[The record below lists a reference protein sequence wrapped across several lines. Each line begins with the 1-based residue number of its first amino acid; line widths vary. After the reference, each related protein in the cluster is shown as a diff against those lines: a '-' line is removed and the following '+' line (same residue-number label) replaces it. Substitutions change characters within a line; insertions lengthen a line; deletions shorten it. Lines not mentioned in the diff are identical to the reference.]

1 MNDVSFWEKQSF
13 LTGFD
18 VAIVGSGIVGVSA
31 ALHLK
36 ELNKKIKVV
45 VVERGVLPLGAST
58 RNAGFACFGSMSELL
73 DDLQNH
79 SEAEVFGLLEKRWR
93 GLRQL
98 RERVGDKNLDYH
110 TWGGYEIFT
119 PEETAI
125 FETCKEQIP
134 FFNEKLEGIIGQK
147 NVFSIKNNVT
157 KFGFQRAK
165 HLIFNR
171 AEGQLDTG
179 KMMAAL
185 LGLAMKKGIRFL
197 NGTTVKAI
205 ETRQHDALLHT
216 ENGFSISAQQILI
229 VNNAFARQLLPEIA
243 VFPARNQVLITQPI
257 ENLPIKGCFHYD
269 KGYVY
274 FRNIGNRLLLGGGRN
289 QDFLGEQTEN
299 MGTTPHIQ
307 QYLMDLLQNVI
318 LPRQKVAI
326 DSWWSGIIGIGEQKN
341 PIIRRVS
348 ERVGVAVRCGGM
360 GVAMGSL
367 TGEEAAQLIC
377 ENV

>member
-18 VAIVGSGIVGVSA
+18 VAIIGSGIVGVSA

-36 ELNKKIKVV
+36 QLNKKMKVV

-79 SEAEVFGLLEKRWR
+79 SEAEVLGLLEKRWR

-98 RERVGDKNLDYH
+98 RERVGDKPLDYH
-110 TWGGYEIFT
+110 TWGGYELFT
-119 PEETAI
+119 AEETAL

-147 NVFSIKNNVT
+147 NVFSVKNNVT
-157 KFGFQRAK
+157 KFGFQHAK

-185 LGLAMKKGIRFL
+185 LDIAMKKGIRFL
-197 NGTTVKAI
+197 NGITANAI

-216 ENGFSISAQQILI
+216 ENGFSISTQQILI
-229 VNNAFARQLLPEIA
+229 ANNAFARQLLPEIA
-243 VFPARNQVLITQPI
+243 VFPARNQVLITKPI
-257 ENLPIKGCFHYD
+257 DNLPIKGCFHYD

-274 FRNIGNRLLLGGGRN
+274 FRNVGNRLLLGGGRN
-289 QDFLGEQTEN
+289 QDFLGEQTEK

-307 QYLMDLLQNVI
+307 QYLIDLLQNVI

-326 DSWWSGIIGIGEQKN
+326 DCWWSGIIGIGEQKN
-341 PIIRRVS
+341 PIVRRVS

-367 TGEEAAQLIC
+367 TGEEAAQLMY
-377 ENV
+377 ENM